1 MKELFVGVDL
11 GGTKIYTALGDN
23 EGNILREIVVET
35 EAEKGEDVIL
45 EKIKYTISH
54 VSEGEEKNVKA
65 IGIGAPGPL
74 NNKLGVILNP
84 PNLPFENFEI
94 VKKLE
99 EEFKI
104 PVYLDNDANAAA
116 IGEHTFGAGKDTT
129 NMVYI
134 TASTGVGGG
143 AILNGKIYRGST
155 FNALEVGHST
165 VEVNGKR
172 CGCGNKGCFEAMTSG
187 TAIGNLAKDAVRSS
201 IKTSLKDYE
210 NVTAKEVFDEAVK
223 GDKVS
228 IEILEDSLKYLGV
241 LSANCA
247 NILDPDMIVIGG
259 GVSNG
264 GDTVFN
270 IVNKEMKNR
279 CLGPILENC
288 KIERAFLGGKAGV
301 VGALALGITEYKNR

>member
-1 MKELFVGVDL
+1 MEELFVGVDL
-11 GGTKIYTALGDN
+11 GGTKIYTALGDKD
-23 EGNILREIVVET
+23 GNILKEMIIET
-35 EAEKGEDVIL
+35 EASKGEEAIL
-45 EKIKYTISH
+45 EKIKYTIFH
-54 VSEGEEKNVKA
+54 VIEGNEDRIKA

-74 NNKLGVILNP
+74 NNKRGVILNP

-94 VKKLE
+94 VRNLKE
-99 EEFKI
+99 VFNVS
-104 PVYLDNDANAAA
+104 VYLDNDANAAA
-116 IGEHTFGAGKDTT
+116 IGEHTFGAGKGTE

-165 VEVNGKR
+165 IEVDGKR

-187 TAIGNLAKDAVRSS
+187 TAIGALAKEVVKSS
-201 IKTSLKDYE
+201 VETSLKEYR
-210 NVTAKEVFDEAVK
+210 NITAKDVFIEASK
-223 GDKVS
+223 GDRVS
-228 IEILEDSLKYLGV
+228 EEILEDSLKYLGV

-259 GVSNG
+259 GVTNG
-264 GDTVFN
+264 GDVVFK

-279 CLGPILENC
+279 CLKPILENC
-288 KIERAFLGGKAGV
+288 KIEKAFLGGKAGV
-301 VGALALGITEYKNR
+301 IGALALGITEYKKK

>member
-11 GGTKIYTALGDN
+11 GGTKIYTAIGDN

-35 EAEKGEDVIL
+35 EAEKGEEVIL

-201 IKTSLKDYE
+201 IKTSLKDYK
-210 NVTAKEVFDEAVK
+210 NVTAKEVFNEAVK